1 MNLFYNG
8 NPALV
13 AQINLSN
20 TINIAGR
27 INATT
32 IRLIRAPLAR
42 SIHKELIISI
52 LEYNP
57 TPNVAA
63 KKLNA
68 LTMTDCKELSNAVLI
83 ASRFSAPWFLAL
95 LYLFVI
101 KNCVVNG
108 CTELDRSDYDRS
120 DKRKNRIRYNAGY
133 PC

>member
-1 MNLFYNG
+1 MIG
-8 NPALV
+8 
-13 AQINLSN
+13 SN

-32 IRLIRAPLAR
+32 TKLINAPLAR

-52 LEYNP
+52 LEYIP

-68 LTMTDCKELSNAVLI
+68 LTMTDCKELSNAVLT

-101 KNCVVNG
+101 
-108 CTELDRSDYDRS
+108 
-120 DKRKNRIRYNAGY
+120 RIA
-133 PC
+133 